1 MGDFRDERLF
11 LGGGTPAGELKLL
24 SVEVAESDFL
34 KGKGEVY
41 LGFTLPVKGA
51 KAAKKKA
58 EAEYILSL
66 SSLLRLRMV
75 ISPKGEIE
83 TLDPNKGLKSLLVG
97 CKTLGEGADR
107 LNKLVGRTFKNT
119 PINGVFLKKDGGRYA
134 GSVAVLELKDDKP
147 ATK

>member
-51 KAAKKKA
+51 KAKKKA
-58 EAEYILSL
+58 EAEFVLSL
-66 SSLLRLRMV
+66 SSLLRLRMIV
-75 ISPKGEIE
+75 SPNGEIT

-107 LNKLVGRTFKNT
+107 LNKLVGKTFKNT

-134 GSVAVLELKDDKP
+134 GSVAVLTLKDDKP
-147 ATK
+147 AK

>member
-24 SVEVAESDFL
+24 SVEVAESDYV

-51 KAAKKKA
+51 KAKKKA
-58 EAEYILSL
+58 EAEFVLSL
-66 SSLLRLRMV
+66 SSLLRLRMM
-75 ISPKGEIE
+75 IAPSGEIT
-83 TLDPNKGLKSLLVG
+83 TLDPNKGLKSLLTG

-107 LNKLVGRTFKNT
+107 LSKLVGKTFTNT
-119 PINGVFLKKDGGRYA
+119 PINGVFVKKDGGRYA
-134 GSVAVLELKDDKP
+134 GSVAVLTLKDDKP
-147 ATK
+147 AKK